1 MSKEYGQDL
10 FSASEPNLKITWL
23 LFLSGIIALP
33 YTTLGAI
40 PIAVGLFLIIRLN
53 LAEIRA
59 AKLNQILTLL
69 SLAILLISLLSVN
82 YLESLVF
89 TVNIFPF
96 FVFFASYQYLFK
108 HPDPLRKLAWII
120 ILSSIPMVIIGF
132 GQLWGGWSID
142 LKAGSAQVLDVHRFG
157 MPPGRMSSIF
167 YHANALANYL
177 QLVFTLCMGLWLD
190 IYSNQN
196 YREQTAKFYF
206 LSCYVI
212 VTLLALILT
221 SARTGWVVTVVS
233 IIAMIIYQKRYLIL
247 GIISLL
253 VSLIFGAAY
262 APDPAKTGLRQ
273 IVPSYFWARIN
284 DQMYPNRPTADT
296 RESIFQ
302 FAGQLIAAKPWSGWG
317 LQTFGN
323 LYRAKTG
330 LYINHPHNLLLSL
343 SYGLGVPLT
352 VFIVTVMGYIFYIAI
367 RGFCYLPDRWKSARS
382 IVFSYIIAAIGS
394 IVMNMTD
401 ITIFV
406 LPLNVIFWSI
416 LMAIY
421 TIGKISIQEHTNLIN
436 DQSIGS

>member
-10 FSASEPNLKITWL
+10 FSASEPNLKTTWL
-23 LFLSGIIALP
+23 LFLSGVIALP
-33 YTTLGAI
+33 YSTLGAI

-206 LSCYVI
+206 LSC
-212 VTLLALILT
+212 
-221 SARTGWVVTVVS
+221 
-233 IIAMIIYQKRYLIL
+233 
-247 GIISLL
+247 
-253 VSLIFGAAY
+253 
-262 APDPAKTGLRQ
+262 
-273 IVPSYFWARIN
+273 
-284 DQMYPNRPTADT
+284 
-296 RESIFQ
+296 
-302 FAGQLIAAKPWSGWG
+302 
-317 LQTFGN
+317 
-323 LYRAKTG
+323 
-330 LYINHPHNLLLSL
+330 
-343 SYGLGVPLT
+343 
-352 VFIVTVMGYIFYIAI
+352 
-367 RGFCYLPDRWKSARS
+367 
-382 IVFSYIIAAIGS
+382 
-394 IVMNMTD
+394 
-401 ITIFV
+401 
-406 LPLNVIFWSI
+406 
-416 LMAIY
+416 
-421 TIGKISIQEHTNLIN
+421 
-436 DQSIGS
+436 

>member
-1 MSKEYGQDL
+1 MSKRYWQGL
-10 FSASEPNLKITWL
+10 FTLSEPNLKITWL
-23 LFLSGIIALP
+23 LFCSGIIALP

-53 LAEIRA
+53 LAEIRTA
-59 AKLNQILTLL
+59 RLNQVLTFL
-69 SLAILLISLLSVN
+69 SVAILLMSLLSVD

-108 HPDPLRKLAWII
+108 HPDTLRKLAWII
-120 ILSSIPMVIIGF
+120 VVASIPMVVIGF
-132 GQLWGGWSID
+132 GQLWGGWNID
-142 LKAGSAQVLDVHRFG
+142 LKAGSAQILDIHKFG

-190 IYSNQN
+190 LYSNQN
-196 YREQTAKFYF
+196 HNEQISKPKVYF
-206 LSCYVI
+206 LSCYFGI
-212 VTLLALILT
+212 TLLALVLT
-221 SARTGWVVTVVS
+221 SARTGWFVTVLS
-233 IIAMIIYQKRYLIL
+233 IVAMIIYQKWYLIL

-284 DQMYPNRPTADT
+284 DRMYPNRPTADT

-302 FAGQLIAAKPWSGWG
+302 FAGQLIAEKPWSGWG

-343 SYGLGVPLT
+343 SYGLGVPITIFL
-352 VFIVTVMGYIFYIAI
+352 IMVMGYIFYIAI
-367 RGFCYLPDRWKSARS
+367 RGFHCLPDRWKSSRT

-394 IVMNMTD
+394 IIMNMTD

-406 LPLNVIFWSI
+406 LPLNVMFWSI

-421 TIGKISIQEHTNLIN
+421 AIGKISIQEHMSLG
-436 DQSIGS
+436 DSHQ

>member
-1 MSKEYGQDL
+1 M
-10 FSASEPNLKITWL
+10 
-23 LFLSGIIALP
+23 P

-40 PIAVGLFLIIRLN
+40 PVAVGLFLIIRLN
-53 LAEIRA
+53 IPEIRA
-59 AKLNQILTLL
+59 ARLNKILALV
-69 SLAILLISLLSVN
+69 SLAIVLISFLSID

-108 HPDPLRKLAWII
+108 HPDTLRKLAWVI
-120 ILSSIPMVIIGF
+120 ILASIPMVMIGF
-132 GQLWGGWSID
+132 GQLWGGWNLD
-142 LKAGSAQVLDVHRFG
+142 LKAGSAQILDIHRFG

-190 IYSNQN
+190 IYAMPNRQ
-196 YREQTAKFYF
+196 EQIFKPKFYF
-206 LSCYVI
+206 LSFYFVI
-212 VTLLALILT
+212 TLLALVLT
-221 SARTGWVVTVVS
+221 SARTGWVVIVLS
-233 IIAMIIYQKRYLIL
+233 IVTMIIYQKWYLIL

-253 VSLIFGAAY
+253 MSLIFGAAY

-302 FAGQLIAAKPWSGWG
+302 FAGQLILKKPWSGWG

-343 SYGLGVPLT
+343 SYGLGVPIT
-352 VFIVTVMGYIFYIAI
+352 VFLMLVMGYIFYVGI
-367 RGFCYLPDRWKSARS
+367 RGFHCLSDRWKSSRG
-382 IVFSYIIAAIGS
+382 IIFSYIIAAIGS
-394 IVMNMTD
+394 IAMNMTD

-406 LPLNVIFWSI
+406 LPLNVMFWSI

-421 TIGKISIQEHTNLIN
+421 AIGSMSIQEYNSLSKN
-436 DQSIGS
+436 